1 MTTFAHKMIFL
12 AASAALLRTH
22 ETLAFLSPPAP
33 QEPRRKNLGIIT
45 EISSSPTTPSL
56 LTLFSMDF
64 KQQPG
69 ERDID
74 FIKRITSTSNAM
86 LNEPKL
92 KSATASSSSSNP
104 SMSTASNVTE
114 TTKSKGVYKKIE
126 EWDEERK
133 ASGELTWE
141 EKVQFEGQ
149 RFGNQV
155 KQDHILRHHIGTF
168 F

>member
-1 MTTFAHKMIFL
+1 
-12 AASAALLRTH
+12 
-22 ETLAFLSPPAP
+22 
-33 QEPRRKNLGIIT
+33 
-45 EISSSPTTPSL
+45 
-56 LTLFSMDF
+56 
-64 KQQPG
+64 
-69 ERDID
+69 
-74 FIKRITSTSNAM
+74 
-86 LNEPKL
+86 
-92 KSATASSSSSNP
+92 
-104 SMSTASNVTE
+104 MSTASNVTE